1 MIGYIAVILLTA
13 ASVPQLLK
21 LIRTK
26 DARGISI
33 AMLWLWLLGMLL
45 MILDMYLLG
54 EGTIALY
61 LNYILNSGFALGMII
76 AYYLADY
83 K

>member
-1 MIGYIAVILLTA
+1 MIGYIAVILLTC
-13 ASVPQLLK
+13 ASIPQLYK
-21 LIRTK
+21 LIVTK
-26 DARGISI
+26 DARGLSLT
-33 AMLWLWLLGMLL
+33 MLVCWLLGMLL

-76 AYYLADY
+76 AYFNADY